1 MKSSVL
7 IRVAGESIRKN
18 KMRTLL
24 TMLGIVIGVGAVI
37 IMVAVGQGAQRG
49 IANQINALGTNLLVI
64 TAGASNTSGVSQG
77 AQAFNRLTI
86 DDAEKLKREGT
97 LFAGVTPVVMTR
109 VQVLAGG
116 TNWRTT
122 INGVSTD
129 WQTVRDWQTS
139 SGDFFTENDLR
150 GMRKVALIGQTV
162 ADNLFPGVDPVGS
175 QIQIRNEPFD
185 IVGVLA
191 KKGQNAVGQDQ
202 DDVVIMPYTTAQT
215 RLSGNTRIWQ
225 ILVSA
230 TSQQDITAAQ
240 QEATEIMRE
249 SHKIGD
255 GDDDFTVRNQTEIA
269 NAAQG
274 TTKIMTWLLASIAS
288 VSLIVGGIGIM
299 NIMLVSVTER
309 TREIGIRM
317 AIGARGSDVLTQ
329 FLVESIVMSVLG
341 GAVGLVVGIG
351 GASLVARHRLEHGSP
366 GRGCR
371 SRHWILRSGGGV
383 LRVLPGEEGSGARSD
398 SGVAVRV
405 MNATHVRHSSEPEG
419 IDQ

>member
-7 IRVAGESIRKN
+7 IRVAGESIKKN

-215 RLSGNTRIWQ
+215 RLSGNTRICQ

-351 GASLVARHRLEHGSP
+351 GASLVARFTGWSTEVPVAAVALAIGFSAAVGVFFGFYP
-366 GRGCR
+366 AKKAAALDP
-371 SRHWILRSGGGV
+371 IQALRY
-383 LRVLPGEEGSGARSD
+383 E
-398 SGVAVRV
+398 
-405 MNATHVRHSSEPEG
+405 
-419 IDQ
+419 

>member
-7 IRVAGESIRKN
+7 IRVAGDSIRKN

-49 IANQINALGTNLLVI
+49 IANQINALGTNLLIV
-64 TAGASNTSGVSQG
+64 TAGSSNQGGVSQG
-77 AQAFNRLTI
+77 AQAFNRLTVE
-86 DDAEKLKREGT
+86 DAERLKREGT
-97 LFAGVTPVVMTR
+97 LFAGVTPVINTR
-109 VQVLAGG
+109 TQVIGGG

-122 INGVSTD
+122 INGVSSD
-129 WQTVRDWQTS
+129 FQTIRDWQVQ
-139 SGDFFTENDLR
+139 SGTFFTESDLR
-150 GMRKVALIGQTV
+150 SMRKVAVIGSTV
-162 ADNLFPGVDPVGS
+162 AENLFPGMDPVGS
-175 QIQIRNEPFD
+175 QIQIRNVPFD

-191 KKGQNAVGQDQ
+191 TKGQNAGGQDQ
-202 DDVVIMPYTTAQT
+202 DDIVVIPYTTAQT
-215 RLSGNTRIWQ
+215 RLAGNTRIWQ
-225 ILVSA
+225 ILISA
-230 TSQQDITAAQ
+230 TSPQDVAAAQ
-240 QEATEIMRE
+240 QEVSAIMRE
-249 SHKIGD
+249 SHKLASGE
-255 GDDDFTVRNQTEIA
+255 DDDFTVRNQTEIA

-341 GAVGLVVGIG
+341 GAVGLAVGVG
-351 GASLVARHRLEHGSP
+351 GAQLVAHFTGWSTAVPVQAVALAIGFSAAVGVFFGYYPARKAAALDP
-366 GRGCR
+366 
-371 SRHWILRSGGGV
+371 INALRY
-383 LRVLPGEEGSGARSD
+383 E
-398 SGVAVRV
+398 
-405 MNATHVRHSSEPEG
+405 
-419 IDQ
+419 

>member
-139 SGDFFTENDLR
+139 SGDFFTDNDLR

-351 GASLVARHRLEHGSP
+351 GASLVARFTGWSTEVPVAAVALAIGFSAAVGVFFGFYPARKAAALDP
-366 GRGCR
+366 
-371 SRHWILRSGGGV
+371 IQALRY
-383 LRVLPGEEGSGARSD
+383 E
-398 SGVAVRV
+398 
-405 MNATHVRHSSEPEG
+405 
-419 IDQ
+419 

>member
-7 IRVAGESIRKN
+7 VRVAGESILKN

-37 IMVAVGQGAQRG
+37 VMVAVGQGAQQG
-49 IANQINALGTNLLVI
+49 IANQINALGTNLLIV
-64 TAGASNTSGVSQG
+64 TAGSSNQGGVSQG
-77 AQAFNRLTI
+77 AQAFNRLTVE
-86 DDAEKLKREGT
+86 DAEKLRSEGT
-97 LFAGVTPVVMTR
+97 LFAGVTPVINTR
-109 VQVLAGG
+109 TQVIGGG

-129 WQTVRDWQTS
+129 FQTIRDWQTQ
-139 SGDFFTENDLR
+139 SGTFFSDNDVR
-150 GMRKVALIGQTV
+150 GLRKVAVIGTTV
-162 ADNLFPGVDPVGS
+162 AANLFPGTDPVGS
-175 QIQIRNEPFD
+175 QLQIRNVPFD
-185 IVGVLA
+185 IVGVLTT
-191 KKGQNAVGQDQ
+191 KGQNAGGQDQ
-202 DDVVIMPYTTAQT
+202 DDIVVIPYTTAQA
-215 RLSGNTRIWQ
+215 RLAGNARIWQ

-230 TSQQDITAAQ
+230 SSPQDLAAAQ
-240 QEATEIMRE
+240 QEVSEIMRE

-255 GDDDFTVRNQTEIA
+255 GEDDFTVRNQTEIA

-341 GAVGLVVGIG
+341 GAVGLAVGVG
-351 GASLVARHRLEHGSP
+351 GAQVLAHFTGWSTSVPVQAVALAIGFSAAVGVFFGYYPARKAAALDP
-366 GRGCR
+366 
-371 SRHWILRSGGGV
+371 INALRY
-383 LRVLPGEEGSGARSD
+383 E
-398 SGVAVRV
+398 
-405 MNATHVRHSSEPEG
+405 
-419 IDQ
+419 

>member
-7 IRVAGESIRKN
+7 IRVAGDSIRKN

-37 IMVAVGQGAQRG
+37 IMIAVGQGAQQG
-49 IANQINALGTNLLVI
+49 IANQINALGTNLLIV
-64 TAGASNTSGVSQG
+64 TAGSSNQGGVSQG

-86 DDAEKLKREGT
+86 EDAEKLRSEGT
-97 LFAGVTPVVMTR
+97 LFAGVTPVVNTR
-109 VQVLAGG
+109 TQVIGGG

-129 WQTVRDWQTS
+129 FQTIRDWQTQ
-139 SGDFFTENDLR
+139 SGTFFTDTDVR
-150 GMRKVALIGQTV
+150 GLRKVAVIGTTV
-162 ADNLFPGVDPVGS
+162 AENLYPGTDPVGS
-175 QIQIRNEPFD
+175 QIQIRNVPFE

-191 KKGQNAVGQDQ
+191 PKGQNAGGQDQ
-202 DDVVIMPYTTAQT
+202 DDIVVIPYTTAQS

-230 TSQQDITAAQ
+230 TSPDDIAAAQ
-240 QEATEIMRE
+240 AEVRSIMRE
-249 SHKIGD
+249 SHRIAEGD
-255 GDDDFTVRNQTEIA
+255 EDDFTVRNQTEIA
-269 NAAQG
+269 SAAQG

-341 GAVGLVVGIG
+341 GAVGLAVGVG
-351 GASLVARHRLEHGSP
+351 GAQVLAHFTGWSTSVPVQAVVIAIGFSAAVGVFFGYYPARRAAQMDPIEA
-366 GRGCR
+366 
-371 SRHWILRSGGGV
+371 LRY
-383 LRVLPGEEGSGARSD
+383 E
-398 SGVAVRV
+398 
-405 MNATHVRHSSEPEG
+405 
-419 IDQ
+419 

>member
-7 IRVAGESIRKN
+7 IRVAGESIKKN

-49 IANQINALGTNLLVI
+49 IANQINALGTNLLVV
-64 TAGASNTSGVSQG
+64 TAGASNQGGVSQG
-77 AQAFNRLTI
+77 AQAFNRLTV

-109 VQVLAGG
+109 TQVIAGG

-129 WQTVRDWQTS
+129 FQTIRDWDMQ
-139 SGDFFTENDLR
+139 SGTFFSDNDVR
-150 GMRKVALIGQTV
+150 GMRKVAVIGNTV
-162 ADNLFPGVDPVGS
+162 AQNLFPGVDPVGS
-175 QIQIRNEPFD
+175 QLQIRNVPFD

-191 KKGQNAVGQDQ
+191 TKGQNAGGQDQ
-202 DDVVIMPYTTAQT
+202 DDIVVIPYTTAQA
-215 RLSGNTRIWQ
+215 RLSGSTRIFQ

-230 TSQQDITAAQ
+230 TSQQDIAAAQ
-240 QEATEIMRE
+240 QEVTAIMHE
-249 SHKIGD
+249 SHKIGA

-341 GAVGLVVGIG
+341 GAVGLVVGVG
-351 GASLVARHRLEHGSP
+351 GASVLARVTGWSTAVPIQAVALAIGFSAAVGVFFGFYPARKAAALDP
-366 GRGCR
+366 
-371 SRHWILRSGGGV
+371 IQALRY
-383 LRVLPGEEGSGARSD
+383 E
-398 SGVAVRV
+398 
-405 MNATHVRHSSEPEG
+405 
-419 IDQ
+419 

>member
-7 IRVAGESIRKN
+7 IRVAGDSIRKN

-37 IMVAVGQGAQRG
+37 IMIAVGQGAQQG
-49 IANQINALGTNLLVI
+49 IASQINALGTNLLIV
-64 TAGASNTSGVSQG
+64 TAGSSNQGGVSQG
-77 AQAFNRLTI
+77 AQAFNRLTVE
-86 DDAEKLKREGT
+86 DAEKLRSEGT
-97 LFAGVTPVVMTR
+97 LFAGVTPVVNTR
-109 VQVLAGG
+109 TQVIGGG

-129 WQTVRDWQTS
+129 FQTIRDWQTQ
-139 SGDFFTENDLR
+139 SGTFFTDTDVR
-150 GMRKVALIGQTV
+150 GLRKVAVIGTTV
-162 ADNLFPGVDPVGS
+162 AENLYPGTDPVGS
-175 QIQIRNEPFD
+175 QIQIRNVPFE

-191 KKGQNAVGQDQ
+191 PKGQNAGGQDQ
-202 DDVVIMPYTTAQT
+202 DDIVVIPYTTAQS

-230 TSQQDITAAQ
+230 TSPDDIAAAQ
-240 QEATEIMRE
+240 AEVRSIMRE
-249 SHKIGD
+249 SHRIAEGD
-255 GDDDFTVRNQTEIA
+255 EDDFTVRNQTEIA
-269 NAAQG
+269 SAAQG

-341 GAVGLVVGIG
+341 GAVGLAVGVG
-351 GASLVARHRLEHGSP
+351 GAQVLARFTGWSTSVPVQAVVLAIGFSAAVGVFFGYYPARKAAALDP
-366 GRGCR
+366 
-371 SRHWILRSGGGV
+371 INALRY
-383 LRVLPGEEGSGARSD
+383 E
-398 SGVAVRV
+398 
-405 MNATHVRHSSEPEG
+405 
-419 IDQ
+419 